1 MHHSVETAGETQKK
15 LGHVFLV
22 AILSD
27 KQWLVRRNMDKKLKK
42 KLIIIIA
49 VLLVLTNVF
58 TFTMATTGNY
68 LLGNKLIVN
77 VDSKETANGIKKLI
91 ELKNKISADYYKD
104 TDDNTMMDGAIKG
117 MYDSLGDPYS
127 TYFTK
132 DEYSDFMEMATGEY
146 EGIGVVV
153 TQDDE
158 GHTSVIASQKGTPA
172 EAAGIKT
179 GDRIIKVDGEDVS
192 TIGSEAV
199 VSKVK
204 GPADTTVSL
213 TILRGEE
220 TIDLALVRKAIQV
233 ETVGSRVIG
242 NKGYIQ
248 ISEFGNNTATN
259 FDTQLNA
266 LLAQN
271 ITGLVID
278 LRNNPGGGVQQ
289 AVNIADRLL
298 GDTVVVYTVDKA
310 GKKTEYTSDA
320 TQQLA
325 LPIVVLINE
334 GSASSSEILAGALQ
348 DTGAATLVGTKSF
361 GKGIVQEV
369 ISLADGSGIK
379 ITNSEYFTPNGN
391 NINKI
396 GLQPNDVIDASDYM
410 KNSAFTDE
418 QDVQLQKALEVLGGT
433 N

>member
-1 MHHSVETAGETQKK
+1 
-15 LGHVFLV
+15 
-22 AILSD
+22 
-27 KQWLVRRNMDKKLKK
+27 MDKKLKK

-49 VLLVLTNVF
+49 VLLVLTNIF

-146 EGIGVVV
+146 DGIGVVV

-179 GDRIIKVDGEDVS
+179 GDRIVKVDGEDVS

-204 GPADTTVSL
+204 GPADSSVSL

-220 TIDLALVRKAIQV
+220 TIDLVLVRKAIQV

-248 ISEFGNNTATN
+248 ISEFGNNTATD

-298 GDTVVVYTVDKA
+298 GQTVVVYTVDKA
-310 GKKTEYTSDA
+310 GKKTEYNSDA

-325 LPIVVLINE
+325 LPMVVLINE

-391 NINKI
+391 SINKI

-410 KNSAFTDE
+410 KNNAFTDE
-418 QDVQLQKALEVLGGT
+418 QDVQLQKALADLGGT

>member
-1 MHHSVETAGETQKK
+1 
-15 LGHVFLV
+15 
-22 AILSD
+22 
-27 KQWLVRRNMDKKLKK
+27 MDKKLKK